1 MNLTNEEFETE
12 FNELNKFYKMRNPKE
27 IHDFIKNNNG
37 LIALLNET
45 ESHLMHKFP
54 KGEFE
59 LQAHDD
65 ITGEGYHK
73 LYVNI
78 FVDEERFNNGFM
90 DDIHDVHN
98 EIMPLEKELD
108 LMMKLVLMPGVK
120 GY

>member
-12 FNELNKFYKMRNPKE
+12 FNKLNRFYRMRNPKE
-27 IHDFIKNNNG
+27 IRDFIKNNKG
-37 LIALLNET
+37 LIALLNDSEP
-45 ESHLMHKFP
+45 HLLHKFS

-59 LQAHDD
+59 LQAHND

-90 DDIHDVHN
+90 DDIHDVDDK
-98 EIMPLEKELD
+98 IIPIKKELD

>member
-12 FNELNKFYKMRNPKE
+12 FNKLNRFYRMRNPKE
-27 IHDFIKNNNG
+27 IRDFIKNNKG

-45 ESHLMHKFP
+45 EPHLLHKFP

-59 LQAHDD
+59 IQAHND

-90 DDIHDVHN
+90 DDIHDVDDK
-98 EIMPLEKELD
+98 IIPIKKELD